1 MSTPSS
7 PDAVAR
13 EAQFEGGTSVHGGRP
28 TFGLT
33 RVQEDGQPVLALYEL
48 LPAEQANAR
57 RERHDRCGRS
67 VLVQNFEAVFDDP
80 PTVHAR
86 SGEWDDWAAIQVAR
100 LSGSRLQS
108 VLPVIREAIG
118 EADIEHSPVSS
129 TEGGEV
135 FVPEH
140 VGVKLALAFV
150 GVKDLRRVDR
160 IRALARGVVR
170 MSTEECYYWHAKTR
184 SPNSPNGVKALRTL
198 LTDHIN

>member
-1 MSTPSS
+1 MSSPSS
-7 PDAVAR
+7 NGTPGS
-13 EAQFEGGTSVHGGRP
+13 ETQFEKGTSLHGGRP
-28 TFGLT
+28 NFAL
-33 RVQEDGQPVLALYEL
+33 RRYQDGRQPIIVLYEL
-48 LPAEQANAR
+48 LPAEQAHAR
-57 RERHDRCGRS
+57 RERHERRGRS
-67 VLVQNFEAVFDDP
+67 IRIKKFNEVFDDP

-86 SGEWDDWAAIQVAR
+86 GAEWDDWAAMKIAR

-108 VLPVIREAIG
+108 VLPVIHEVLG
-118 EADIEHSPVSS
+118 ENDIEHSPVSS
-129 TEGGEV
+129 TAGGEV

-160 IRALARGVVR
+160 MRGLSRGVAR